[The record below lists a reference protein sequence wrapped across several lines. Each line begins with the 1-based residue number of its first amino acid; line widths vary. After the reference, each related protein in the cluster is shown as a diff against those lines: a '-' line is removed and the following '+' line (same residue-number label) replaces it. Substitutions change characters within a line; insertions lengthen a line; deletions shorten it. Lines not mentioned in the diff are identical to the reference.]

1 MAYQSQCNSQMNTNH
16 SLKAPVDS
24 LLGRVVCKNYLIVSK
39 INEGSFGKVYKAI
52 HQIKQDYYAVK
63 IEAQEHRQ
71 KKGETLRLEAE
82 ILKKLNGEKG
92 IPRLYYYIEDS
103 TQRVLVE
110 TLLGKN
116 LDELY
121 SLCNHKFS
129 LKTILLFMDQAISR
143 LEYLHSQGYIH
154 RDIKPENFMI
164 GIPPNENLIYLIDF
178 GLNAPIYDSQKKLLP
193 KLKGQPL
200 VGTARFTPICSH
212 QGYSQSRASDLES
225 LGYLAIFFLKGS
237 LPWMKIEAQ
246 TKEERFYLIGQK
258 KMRETPM
265 SLCYGLPREFEGYFN
280 YIFNVSHDTEPS
292 YNYLRKLL
300 KGLMHRMQY
309 NDNIFDWQEIIK
321 KEEESKKSSNK
332 KIKLNAQTQQFK
344 PIESEDEQDS
354 PKVAM
359 MQSKDSKKSSSNFL
373 KRSITDQLNFQ
384 KQQSINQRNNIEL
397 LISQNELLNLRL
409 KQKIFSN
416 NNNNKNQE
424 ESENFGF
431 GIMIEYYQ
439 YPTRQQQMDQLITII
454 TKFIINQ

>member
-1 MAYQSQCNSQMNTNH
+1 MNTNH
-16 SLKAPVDS
+16 SLKMPQDQ
-24 LLGRVVCKNYLIVSK
+24 LLGKVVCKNYLIVSK

-63 IEAQEHRQ
+63 VEAQEHRL

-92 IPRLYYYIEDS
+92 IPRLYYYIEDQ

-129 LKTILLFMDQAISR
+129 LKTVLLFMEQAISR

-178 GLNAPIYDSQKKLLP
+178 GLNAPIYDSQKRLLP

-237 LPWMKIEAQ
+237 LPWMKVEAQ

-265 SLCYGLPREFEGYFN
+265 SLCYGLPREFEAYFN
-280 YIFNVSHDTEPS
+280 YIFNVSYDTEPS

-300 KGLMHRMQY
+300 KGLMHKMQY
-309 NDNIFDWQEIIK
+309 NDTVFDWQEIIK
-321 KEEESKKSSNK
+321 KEEESKKNSNK
-332 KIKLNAQTQQFK
+332 KMKLNAQTQQFK
-344 PIESEDEQDS
+344 PIESEDDEQDS

-373 KRSITDQLNFQ
+373 KRSITDQLNFS

-409 KQKIFSN
+409 KQKLLSN
-416 NNNNKNQE
+416 NIQNNNIQE
-424 ESENFGF
+424 EPENYGF
-431 GIMIEYYQ
+431 GVMNEYYP
-439 YPTRQQQMDQLITII
+439 YPTMQQQMDQLMTII